1 MPSDDSK
8 TPSIEVGSLVVLH
21 CANPREK
28 HWGLLIK
35 MDGLG
40 VVLRG
45 LDLASVEDWLVQ
57 ERGGGDALIV
67 PSTFFVPT
75 HRVVRLDLDE
85 SGPVVSGYGDRFSR
99 ECGRDVRRALIEG
112 TSGDNAN

>member
-1 MPSDDSK
+1 MTSDDFFA
-8 TPSIEVGSLVVLH
+8 PSIEVGSLVVLH

-40 VVLRG
+40 VVVRG
-45 LDLASVEDWLVQ
+45 LDLASVEDWLAQ
-57 ERGGGDALIV
+57 ERAGGEPLIA

-75 HRVVRLDLDE
+75 HRLVRVDLDE
-85 SGPVVSGYGDRFSR
+85 SGPVVTGYGDRFDR
-99 ECGRDVRRALIEG
+99 ECKGDVRQALLG
-112 TSGDNAN
+112 DPNSGEAN